1 MSCSQ
6 PKMARYNVDRV
17 VHLANILG
25 GPASEKA
32 VPYLRVQCM
41 GTANV
46 FEACRIHGV
55 SRVVYVSSV
64 AVYGG
69 IPNRDQE
76 VTEEVVPRPNSF
88 YGAASFGRSIS
99 PRYTHGY
106 GLYVIG
112 LRPTLGIRPGQ
123 RATRIL
129 RQPVN
134 TDSRDAPLH
143 GATRAS
149 GAGGTG
155 GDAAG

>member
-76 VTEEVVPRPNSF
+76 VRRWSLDLIASMELQALG
-88 YGAASFGRSIS
+88 GAYLRDIPTDMAS
-99 PRYTHGY
+99 T
-106 GLYVIG
+106 
-112 LRPTLGIRPGQ
+112 
-123 RATRIL
+123 
-129 RQPVN
+129 
-134 TDSRDAPLH
+134 
-143 GATRAS
+143 
-149 GAGGTG
+149 
-155 GDAAG
+155 